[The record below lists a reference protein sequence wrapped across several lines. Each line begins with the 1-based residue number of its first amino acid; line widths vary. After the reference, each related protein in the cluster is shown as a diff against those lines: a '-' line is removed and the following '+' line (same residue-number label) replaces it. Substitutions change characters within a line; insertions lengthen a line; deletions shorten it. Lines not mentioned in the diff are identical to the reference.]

1 MRFGTPPPRTFSV
14 IMGIFSPSE
23 LTGNKMI
30 WYYVNGSLFI
40 SYRDTFSWYH
50 PLFNCFQIRTC
61 ERMLWATA
69 PPDWLGL
76 DALSSS
82 DGHMISRI
90 TCLVYWQIARN
101 TCSLIVQ
108 DAHVVRVFCETL
120 TIYAL
125 K

>member
-1 MRFGTPPPRTFSV
+1 MNWKSALNLK
-14 IMGIFSPSE
+14 INIE
-23 LTGNKMI
+23 LSRYCQND
-30 WYYVNGSLFI
+30 F
-40 SYRDTFSWYH
+40 
-50 PLFNCFQIRTC
+50 
-61 ERMLWATA
+61 
-69 PPDWLGL
+69 GL
-76 DALSSS
+76 DALSLS
-82 DGHMISRI
+82 DVHMISRI